1 MRPVTAPISPV
12 NISIPP
18 VAGAASPLGGAGLGV
33 LGVGGSWLA
42 GAGSGAP
49 AFQSVLAEAV
59 NQVQQFQSNANTS
72 IGRFVSGEGEELHQV
87 ALATQ
92 QADLAFNLFLQVR
105 NKVISAYQEVMRM
118 QV

>member
-1 MRPVTAPISPV
+1 VRPVTASIVPV
-12 NISIPP
+12 NISIPQ
-18 VAGAASPLGGAGLGV
+18 VVGAASPLGGSALGGPV
-33 LGVGGSWLA
+33 LG
-42 GAGSGAP
+42 GAGSSGQ

-59 NQVQQFQSNANTS
+59 QQVQQFQNNASTS